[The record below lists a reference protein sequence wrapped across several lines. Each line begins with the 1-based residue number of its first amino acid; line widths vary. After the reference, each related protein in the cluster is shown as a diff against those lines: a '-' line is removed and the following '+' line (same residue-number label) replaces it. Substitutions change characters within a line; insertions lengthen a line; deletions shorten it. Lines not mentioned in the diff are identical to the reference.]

1 MTETMTAVAVT
12 QFGAA
17 DVLRPITLPLPD
29 PGPGEVRLR
38 VRAAGVQPFDIAVR
52 QGTGPP
58 ARAAVLPQVIGNE
71 YAGVVDAVGG
81 GVDSVAVGD
90 EVLGFAVYGSYAE
103 YRIAPVENLV
113 RKPAG
118 MPWEVAGSFT
128 AGAQTAAMAIED
140 LGVRAGETLLVHA
153 GAGAVGT
160 MAVQLARLRGATVI
174 ATARQA
180 NHDYLRDL
188 GAIPVEYGE
197 GLVERVRALA
207 PGGVDAALDGAG
219 IEALTASIEL
229 GVDRDRIVT
238 LVVWDRFAE
247 FGVRRVSGTRSAARL
262 AALVDLYDRGLLR
275 AHVRSHYPLAEAADA
290 HRDVETGHGRGR
302 VVLVIP

>member
-1 MTETMTAVAVT
+1 MTAVAVT

-17 DVLRPITLPLPD
+17 DVLRPITLPLPE

-58 ARAAVLPQVIGNE
+58 AQAAVLPQVIGNE
-71 YAGVVDAVGG
+71 YAGVVDAVGD

-90 EVLGFAVYGSYAE
+90 DVLGFAVFGSYAE
-103 YRIAPVENLV
+103 YRIAPAENVV
-113 RKPAG
+113 RKPAS

-128 AGAQTAAMAIED
+128 AGAQTAAMAVED

-160 MAVQLARLRGATVI
+160 MAIQLARLRGATVI

-188 GAIPVEYGE
+188 GAIPVEYGD
-197 GLVERVRALA
+197 GLVDRVRAVA
-207 PGGVDAALDGAG
+207 PRGMDAALDGAG
-219 IEALTASIEL
+219 VVALEASIEL
-229 GVDRDRIVT
+229 GVGRDRIVT

-247 FGVRRVSGTRSAARL
+247 FGVRRVSGTRSATRL

-275 AHVRSHYPLAEAADA
+275 AHVRSRYPLANAADA
-290 HRDVETGHGRGR
+290 HREVETGHGRGR